1 MTRRSARI
9 VGATLLGTALL
20 APVAPVHANT
30 GPCTKV
36 GAVRTVKQVL
46 YTCTKTGKRLVW
58 RRTVDPIASL
68 VVPRTAGVKR
78 AGSEGPAVARVV
90 LRSSANGISFDPG
103 SDSVM
108 DQAGV
113 PNLLA
118 TSDGA
123 LYAYYQDWAN
133 GNVMGVAVTRNG
145 VRTNYLVKIDGID
158 ATSMPQGVDPSAV
171 QLSDGRI
178 RLYWMMARGA
188 PGMSRIYSATS
199 SIGAGNG
206 IVFTYD
212 GGTAFDP
219 GAMLF
224 DPTVVRTATG
234 WSMWVDRGGTAQ
246 HATSTDGLRF
256 VAADNTVFPN
266 PATFPWGAVALPD
279 GRIRVVAS
287 IRGPGGAD
295 GLLFEST
302 DGGRSYVQI
311 GSGLV
316 PPGAPG
322 DTGIAYLNGTWWLL
336 NSERM

>member
-1 MTRRSARI
+1 MTPRSVRLA
-9 VGATLLGTALL
+9 AAALLGAALL

-30 GPCTKV
+30 GPCTRA
-36 GAVRTVKQVL
+36 GAVRTVKKVQ
-46 YTCTKTGKRLVW
+46 YTCTKTGKRLAW
-58 RRTVDPIASL
+58 RRTVDPVAGLIVS
-68 VVPRTAGVKR
+68 RTVGAKR
-78 AGSEGPAVARVV
+78 PGAEGPAVVRVV
-90 LRSSANGISFDPG
+90 LRSSTDGAVFAGG
-103 SDSVM
+103 DSVM

-118 TSDGA
+118 TNDGA

-145 VRTNYLVKIDGID
+145 ARTNYLVKIDGID

-171 QLSDGRI
+171 QLADGRI

-188 PGMSRIYSATS
+188 PGTSRIYSATS
-199 SIGAGNG
+199 SLGAGNG

-219 GAMLF
+219 GTMLF
-224 DPTVVRTATG
+224 DPTVVRTGTG

-256 VAADNTVFPN
+256 TPADNTVFPN
-266 PATFPWGAVALPD
+266 PATFPWGAVVLPD

-322 DTGIAYLNGTWWLL
+322 DTGISYLNGTWWLL

>member
-1 MTRRSARI
+1 MPRRYLAAFLLI
-9 VGATLLGTALL
+9 ATVLTTAPTTGTWAS
-20 APVAPVHANT
+20 T
-30 GPCTKV
+30 GPCTKQ
-36 GAVRTVKQVL
+36 GAVRTVKKVQYV
-46 YTCTKTGKRLVW
+46 CTKTGKKLSW
-58 RRTVDPIASL
+58 RRAADPLASL
-68 VVPRTAGVKR
+68 VVARTVGTKR
-78 AGSEGPAVARVV
+78 PGAEGPAIVRVV
-90 LRSSANGISFDPG
+90 LRSSADGATFTG
-103 SDSVM
+103 SDTVM

-158 ATSMPQGVDPSAV
+158 TTSMPQGVDPSAI

-188 PGMSRIYSATS
+188 PGTSRIYSATS
-199 SIGAGNG
+199 AVGSANG
-206 IVFTYD
+206 IMFTYD
-212 GGTAFDP
+212 GGVAFDT
-219 GAMLF
+219 GSMVY
-224 DPTVVRTATG
+224 DPTVVRTASG
-234 WSMWVDRGGTAQ
+234 WSMWVDRSGTVQ

-256 VAADNTVFPN
+256 TAADNSVFPN
-266 PATFPWGAVALPD
+266 PATFPWGGVTLPD

-287 IRGPGGAD
+287 VRGPGGSD

-302 DGGRSYVQI
+302 DGGRSYAQV

-316 PPGAPG
+316 PPQTPG
-322 DTGIAYLNGTWWLL
+322 DTGLTYLNGTWWLL